1 MNDARTL
8 ALQSLINYSENNF
21 TIDRI
26 IDDYKDHFND
36 LPLRDVALSK
46 NLIYG
51 VLRWQAKLDWIIS
64 NYSKTPL
71 KKLDGIILI
80 ILRLGIYQIVEL
92 DKIPVSAAVNTS
104 VELSKKFKKSNLS
117 GFVNGVLRNMVRR
130 IDELKYPDVEDDPVT
145 YIKITQSFPEWLVKR
160 WLDEIGFDETLKTC
174 KKVNEIPQITIRP
187 NTLKTNRDKL
197 SLLLKNEVENLSFTD
212 YSDGISF
219 TNPKKSIP
227 ELIGFKKGLFH
238 VQDEAAQLVSEFLN
252 PGPNDKILDACA
264 GIGGKTAYLAQLMCN
279 KGEILA
285 VDNVKFKLD
294 ILKNEMNRLGISIV
308 KTELSDLSKDT
319 ISEKFDKILVDS
331 PCSGSG
337 VLRRNPDTKWSLSI
351 SRITKNSK
359 RQLKILNNVSQMLKN
374 GGILVYAV
382 CSTEVE
388 ENEAVIEK
396 FLKKNSNFKLDS
408 YKFKSMKQ
416 NELFYKEH
424 FLKTSVCN
432 DMDGF
437 FAARLLKQ

>member
-130 IDELKYPDVEDDPVT
+130 IDELKYPDVEDDPVN